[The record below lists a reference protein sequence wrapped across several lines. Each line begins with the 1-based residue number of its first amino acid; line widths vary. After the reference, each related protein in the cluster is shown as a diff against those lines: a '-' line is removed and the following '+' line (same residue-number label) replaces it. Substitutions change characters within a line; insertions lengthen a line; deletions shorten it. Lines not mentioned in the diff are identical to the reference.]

1 MIIDITKA
9 YLRNIQEGDI
19 IYAIGDNIQ
28 YRVSTV
34 DTDEGRTILM
44 FEEGEGYEALKYN
57 SYEDFEDA
65 TLDEREY
72 KIFREITIE

>member
-1 MIIDITKA
+1 MIIDITKV

-28 YRVSTV
+28 YKIIEINYRF
-34 DTDEGRTILM
+34 DNIILS
-44 FEEGEGYEALKYN
+44 FSEDN
-57 SYEDFEDA
+57 SYEDLA
-65 TLDEREY
+65 YNTLDEREY

>member
-1 MIIDITKA
+1 MIIDITKV

-28 YRVSTV
+28 YKIIEINYRF
-34 DTDEGRTILM
+34 DNIILR
-44 FEEGEGYEALKYN
+44 FSEDN
-57 SYEDFEDA
+57 SYEDLA
-65 TLDEREY
+65 YNTLDEREY

>member
-1 MIIDITKA
+1 MIIDITKS

-28 YRVSTV
+28 YRVSNM